1 MLEESWSSKSRN
13 FGLFST
19 RNMIGNE
26 NSLVPVGHWG
36 IQSGHGWWYEN
47 SDFVLTE
54 HWDGEPRF
62 ISTILMVSHI

>member
-1 MLEESWSSKSRN
+1 
-13 FGLFST
+13 
-19 RNMIGNE
+19 MIGNE